1 MTAIQAR
8 TIASLKNDRAVVFR
22 YFANC
27 DAMAEISTGWIDPSG
42 IIRKD
47 YVAVRKAPPR
57 VVREIIEKFNMVSL
71 VDDGLLIP
79 LDD

>member
-22 YFANC
+22 YFAQC
-27 DAMAEISTGWIDPSG
+27 AGVVSLSTGWID
-42 IIRKD
+42 D
-47 YVAVRKAPPR
+47 NNVVRKNYILVRSAPAR
-57 VVREIIEKFNMVSL
+57 VVTEIIEKFTMVSL
-71 VDDGLLIP
+71 IPDGLLIP